1 MTPRSTKAI
10 EIRPRRL
17 QLDMEADTSCG
28 AGIWRSGR
36 GPGQAGP
43 SSSSFPIWRP
53 PEPGTTLAEYQE
65 ILPFRLASSRG
76 EAILVDG
83 FEAAEAQHAAA
94 EPAAPTRR
102 F

>member
-1 MTPRSTKAI
+1 MRGG
-10 EIRPRRL
+10 
-17 QLDMEADTSCG
+17 DMEVREGT
-28 AGIWRSGR
+28 WPGR
-36 GPGQAGP
+36 TVVIEFSDLAAARAWYN
-43 SSSSFPIWRP
+43 S
-53 PEPGTTLAEYQE
+53 AEYQE